1 LVAAKPR
8 CDILGRKPVGH
19 KIIEA
24 IIEDGQL
31 KYVGDKLPKG
41 RLKVHLVYD
50 LVEGKTADTTAETII
65 AETLGIYKDLDP
77 ELEAKNLRMDWER
90 KIR

>member
-1 LVAAKPR
+1 MS
-8 CDILGRKPVGH
+8 H

-31 KYVGDKLPKG
+31 KHTGEKLPKG

-50 LVEGKTADTTAETII
+50 LIEGETADQTAEEII
-65 AETLGIYKDLDP
+65 AETSGIYKDLDP
-77 ELEAKNLRMDWER
+77 ELEVKNLRMEWER
-90 KIR
+90 KFR

>member
-1 LVAAKPR
+1 M
-8 CDILGRKPVGH
+8 GH

-41 RLKVHLVYD
+41 RLNVHLIYD
-50 LVEGKTADTTAETII
+50 SVEGETADQAAETII
-65 AETLGIYKDLDP
+65 AETSGIYKDLDP
-77 ELEAKNLRMDWER
+77 ELEAKNLRLEWER
-90 KIR
+90 KI

>member
-1 LVAAKPR
+1 M
-8 CDILGRKPVGH
+8 GH

-24 IIEDGQL
+24 TIEDGQL

-41 RLKVHLVYD
+41 RLNVHLVYD
-50 LVEGKTADTTAETII
+50 LSEGKPADQTVDAII
-65 AETLGIYKDLDP
+65 AETSGLYKDLDP
-77 ELEAKNLRMDWER
+77 EREAKDLRTEWER

>member
-1 LVAAKPR
+1 M
-8 CDILGRKPVGH
+8 GH

-31 KYVGDKLPKG
+31 KYVGEKLPKG
-41 RLKVHLVYD
+41 RLNVHLVYD
-50 LVEGKTADTTAETII
+50 LVEGKTVDQTAETII
-65 AETLGIYKDLDP
+65 AETSGIYRDLDP
-77 ELEAKNLRMDWER
+77 KLEATNLRMEWER

>member
-1 LVAAKPR
+1 MA
-8 CDILGRKPVGH
+8 H

-41 RLKVHLVYD
+41 RLNVHLVYD
-50 LVEGKTADTTAETII
+50 LVEGKTVDQKAETII
-65 AETLGIYKDLDP
+65 AETSGIYKDLHP
-77 ELEAKNLRMDWER
+77 ELEAKKLRMEWER
-90 KIR
+90 KFQ

>member
-1 LVAAKPR
+1 M
-8 CDILGRKPVGH
+8 GH

-41 RLKVHLVYD
+41 RLNVHLVYD
-50 LVEGKTADTTAETII
+50 LSEGKPADQTVDAII
-65 AETLGIYKDLDP
+65 AETSGLYKDLDP
-77 ELEAKNLRMDWER
+77 EREAKNLRMEWER
-90 KIR
+90 NIR

>member
-1 LVAAKPR
+1 M
-8 CDILGRKPVGH
+8 GH

-41 RLKVHLVYD
+41 RLNVHLVYD
-50 LVEGKTADTTAETII
+50 LPEGKPADQTVDGII
-65 AETLGIYKDLDP
+65 AETSGIYKDLDP
-77 ELEAKNLRMDWER
+77 EREAKNLRMEWER
-90 KIR
+90 NIR

>member
-1 LVAAKPR
+1 M
-8 CDILGRKPVGH
+8 GH

-41 RLKVHLVYD
+41 RLNVHLVYD
-50 LVEGKTADTTAETII
+50 LSEGNPADQTVAAII
-65 AETLGIYKDLDP
+65 AETSGLYKDLDP
-77 ELEAKNLRMDWER
+77 EREAKDLRTEWER

>member
-1 LVAAKPR
+1 M
-8 CDILGRKPVGH
+8 GH

-41 RLKVHLVYD
+41 RLNVHLVYD
-50 LVEGKTADTTAETII
+50 LSEGKPADQTVDAII
-65 AETLGIYKDLDP
+65 AETSGLYKDLDP
-77 ELEAKNLRMDWER
+77 EREAKDLRTEWER

>member
-1 LVAAKPR
+1 MA
-8 CDILGRKPVGH
+8 H

-41 RLKVHLVYD
+41 RLNVHLVYD
-50 LVEGKTADTTAETII
+50 LSEGKPADQTVDAII
-65 AETLGIYKDLDP
+65 AETSGIYKDLDP
-77 ELEAKNLRMDWER
+77 EREAKNLRMEWER
-90 KIR
+90 NIR

>member
-1 LVAAKPR
+1 M
-8 CDILGRKPVGH
+8 GH

-31 KYVGDKLPKG
+31 KYVGVKLPKG
-41 RLKVHLVYD
+41 RLNVHLVYD
-50 LVEGKTADTTAETII
+50 LSEGKPADQTVDAII
-65 AETLGIYKDLDP
+65 AETSGLYKDLDP
-77 ELEAKNLRMDWER
+77 EREAKDLRTEWER

>member
-1 LVAAKPR
+1 MKMA
-8 CDILGRKPVGH
+8 H

-41 RLKVHLVYD
+41 RLNVHLVYD
-50 LVEGKTADTTAETII
+50 LSESKPADQTAEAII
-65 AETLGIYKDLDP
+65 AETSGIYKDLDP
-77 ELEAKNLRMDWER
+77 EREAKDLRMGWER